1 MFNSTYKMKKLY
13 MLLALVGIFAACQP
27 EELQTTFEV
36 DAAKAVID
44 VTCIDIQT
52 NQPAAATL
60 TTSAGVVSGSQVIL
74 TGNKELPATEVSIT
88 AAYQGKTYGP
98 VKVSV
103 NALKAGG
110 NAVYSA
116 TIVVGE
122 LLPVNPDPA
131 AYDCAPKGVASVT
144 VSDPIYFTRN
154 DGHALVDHAG
164 KKYAKNLTEYAFE
177 FSVVWNAFSGSEVST
192 FTNVADEDDA
202 LVFSKY
208 VAAFN
213 SGKVT
218 TEQLYKGTVS
228 AWAYY
233 TVYQN
238 NTLSAQVYEVTKTL
252 DGQTTSVG
260 EFTVVNYASSVQFE
274 EIANPEGHGHYHYG
288 HGTPHSDDTNAGGGI
303 IAAE

>member
-1 MFNSTYKMKKLY
+1 MKKLY
-13 MLLALVGIFAACQP
+13 MLLALAGIFAACQP

-36 DAAKAVID
+36 DAAKAVIN
-44 VTCIDIQT
+44 VECIDIQT
-52 NQPAAATL
+52 NQPVSATL
-60 TTSAGVVSGSQVIL
+60 TTSTGVVNGSQVIL
-74 TGNKELPATEVSIT
+74 TGNKELPATEVSIS
-88 AAYQGKTYGP
+88 AEYQGNTYGP
-98 VKVSV
+98 VKVNV

-122 LLPVNPDPA
+122 LLPVTPDPA
-131 AYDCAPKGVASVT
+131 AYNCVVKGAATVE

-154 DGHALVDHAG
+154 VGHALFDHAG
-164 KKYAKNLTEYAFE
+164 KKYAKNLTEYAYE
-177 FSVVWNAFSGSEVST
+177 FSVVWNALSGSEVTS

-202 LVFSKY
+202 LVFGKY
-208 VAAFN
+208 VEAFN
-213 SGKVT
+213 AGKT
-218 TEQLYKGTVS
+218 SLEMTYKGKVS

-238 NTLSAQVYEVTKTL
+238 NTVTSQTYEVTKTV
-252 DGQTTSVG
+252 DGTTSTVG
-260 EFTVVNYASSVQFE
+260 EFTVNSYASSVQFE

-288 HGTPHSDDTNAGGGI
+288 HGTLHSDESNAGGGI